1 MAIERELKLTA
12 DVDLTLPDLAEVLPG
27 LTVGPVSKLQ
37 LGAVYY
43 DTPTLS
49 MARSGVTL
57 RARTGEPGPI
67 WTLKVSSSGDGP
79 ELSRHEYL
87 FDEPLG
93 PVPLAARQ
101 TARAYVRSQRLDPV
115 VRLHTQRSQFGLFV
129 DGQPLA
135 TVCDDLV
142 VSDGGTEPIA
152 SFREIEVELAHGRI
166 SRKAVEAVR
175 ACLRDAGC
183 RDDEAPVPKAVRA
196 LGPRAFEPPDVEVA
210 SIDKRA
216 TVKMLLRHVIAKS
229 VEPLIERQAGVWVG
243 DEPEELHLF
252 RVAAR
257 RLRSDLRT
265 FAPLLDH
272 RWTVWLRDELA
283 WLGGEVGMGRDTD
296 VMTERLL
303 SQIARLPS
311 DDAEPVD
318 RLLQRLADTA
328 VDARHHVITALSGER
343 FIVLLD
349 ALVDATRQP
358 RFGAGTPGLA
368 EQAARPLVLDL
379 VDKPWRRLHRAVD
392 ALQSD
397 SPDAA
402 FHAVRI
408 RAKRVRYAV
417 EAVAPLYGRDARR
430 LAKRIGAVQSVLGD
444 HQDTAVA
451 EAWLREAAKAVPAVR
466 LVAGEL
472 VALERVER
480 EQLREQFKSVW
491 KRASK
496 PKLRSWMQ

>member
-1 MAIERELKLTA
+1 MAIEREFKLTA
-12 DVDLTLPDLAEVLPG
+12 DIDLTLPDLADVLPG
-27 LTVGPVSKLQ
+27 ITVGPVSNLQ
-37 LGAVYY
+37 LNAVYY

-57 RARTGEPGPI
+57 RARLGEPGPI
-67 WTLKVSSSGDGP
+67 WTLKVSSSGGGP

-101 TARAYVRSQRLDPV
+101 AARGYVRSQRLDPV
-115 VRLHTQRSQFGLFV
+115 VRMHTQRSQFAVEFEGK
-129 DGQPLA
+129 PLA
-135 TVCDDLV
+135 IVCDDVV

-152 SFREIEVELAHGRI
+152 SLREIEVELAPGRVN
-166 SRKAVEAVR
+166 RKAVEAIR
-175 ACLRDAGC
+175 SRLREAGC
-183 RDDEAPVPKAVRA
+183 RDDETPVPKAVRA
-196 LGPRAFEPPDVEVA
+196 LGPRAFEPPDVMVA

-216 TVKMLLRHVIAKS
+216 TVRALICHVIGKS
-229 VEPLIERQAGVWVG
+229 VAPLIERQAGVWAG
-243 DEPEELHLF
+243 HDPEELHLF

-272 RWTVWLRDELA
+272 SWTVWLRNELA

-296 VMTERLL
+296 VMTDRLL

-311 DDAEPVD
+311 DDAVSVD

-328 VDARHHVITALSGER
+328 VDARRHVVDALSSER
-343 FIVLLD
+343 FILLLD
-349 ALVDATRQP
+349 ALVDATREP
-358 RFGAGTPGLA
+358 RFGRGTPGLA

-379 VDKPWRRLHRAVD
+379 VDKPWRRLSRAVD
-392 ALQSD
+392 ALQPD

-408 RAKRVRYAV
+408 RSKRTRYAV

-430 LAKRIGAVQSVLGD
+430 LAKRIAAVQSVLGD
-444 HQDTAVA
+444 HQDTTVA
-451 EAWLREAAKAVPAVR
+451 EAWLRQAAKAIPSVR

-480 EQLREQFKSVW
+480 ERLREEFQSVW
-491 KRASK
+491 KKAAK
-496 PKLRSWMQ
+496 PKLRAWLD